1 MAKISRYDSPA
12 ESNYFNTFVPLP
24 LDQITALG
32 MKRQEDLERKQDLFS
47 RSVDDASMID
57 YTPGS
62 VDESRVKNEFLP
74 QIQRLAEE
82 AMSIDL
88 SNPVEWA
95 KYSTKIK
102 RLSVS
107 DDIKRIEQ
115 SAAAYK
121 QALAVANEQRMRG
134 VYNPLLDDTLKKA
147 KSLDSRYEIFNYV
160 PESQID
166 KSKLFEP
173 YYKDIGQDY
182 SVRVNV
188 GTKENP
194 LWVLR
199 QGISDNKIRSI
210 GAKAAQDLA
219 ATGGGNQIVRL
230 ARMENPALYADMTDR
245 EILESQMYEYGKSR
259 ADFKDQILPE
269 NMQGSGRNTTEGVF
283 DLFSVDTR
291 AAEGMDLDPVG
302 INEILNV
309 SSVVGDTSYN
319 NLLKMSSGPG
329 QGKAGVKL
337 GYSADYKREDKLREQ
352 MRAEQESKAAD
363 KIRAW
368 DARLGKDS
376 KGNDLSNEDVIN
388 GYKEMVGKW
397 KNMSNYVY
405 SFGND
410 QVNSEFNNRAA
421 RTASFRMF
429 VNPDKQTP
437 QSYEEIAK
445 YYGYT
450 PEEFLKAMANSN
462 DPNVKVLAPS
472 AFVKDSG
479 YTSIQITPKNKK
491 STARKEILMTNTN
504 EEKMAFRPYY
514 DLLTSIRSGTYEP
527 TVLRTD
533 PNTGRSIIAKP
544 VPNVNYGPDGKP
556 SLDFSVSQYM
566 IDRNGNVI
574 EQLASDQTLDS
585 WYRQSVEKWAN
596 TLNLSNDTKNLQLER
611 QYPTF

>member
-1 MAKISRYDSPA
+1 MAKLNRYDSPA

-32 MKRQEDLERKQDLFS
+32 MKRQEDLERRQDVAS
-47 RSVDDASMID
+47 KYIDEASMID
-57 YTPGS
+57 YIPGS
-62 VDESRVKNEFLP
+62 KDEERVKNEFLP
-74 QIQRLAEE
+74 EIQRLAEE
-82 AMSIDL
+82 AMSVDL

-95 KYSTKIK
+95 KYSTRLK
-102 RLSVS
+102 RLSLS

-115 SAAAYK
+115 SAAGYK
-121 QALAVANEQRMRG
+121 QALAIAKEQRLKG
-134 VYNPLLDDTLKKA
+134 VYNPLLDDTSKMA
-147 KSLDSRYEIFNYV
+147 RGWNSQSGIFDYI

-259 ADFKDQILPE
+259 ADFRDQLLPE
-269 NMQGSGRNTTEGVF
+269 GLQRGSGDGAGNPY
-283 DLFSVDTR
+283 DLFSVDTS
-291 AAEGMDLDPVG
+291 AAEGMDLDPAG

-329 QGKAGVKL
+329 QGKAGVKF
-337 GYSADYKREDKLREQ
+337 GYLADYKREDKLREQ

-388 GYKEMVGKW
+388 GYKEMVDKW

-429 VNPDKQTP
+429 INPDKQTP
-437 QSYEEIAK
+437 QTYEEIAK

-472 AFVKDSG
+472 AFARDSG

-514 DLLTSIRSGTYEP
+514 DLLTSIRSNTYEP
-527 TVLRTD
+527 TVLKTD

-574 EQLASDQTLDS
+574 ENLASDQTLDA

-596 TLNLSNDTKNLQLER
+596 TLNLSNDTKDLQLKR